1 MTKRYKL
8 INNYA
13 QKFAFITL
21 ENGGVI
27 YTEDDAIWAE
37 NGYKS
42 LNETS
47 KPLEGNFSESYS
59 ENESEIIVSYTL
71 IETVEGIL

>member
-1 MTKRYKL
+1 MIKRYKL
-8 INNYA
+8 INGYP
-13 QKFAFITL
+13 QKFNFITL

-27 YTEDDAIWAE
+27 YTTDDDIWLE

-42 LNETS
+42 LNETA
-47 KPLEGNFSESYS
+47 KPLEGNYSESYS

-71 IETVEGIL
+71 IETVEGII